1 MISIYEIIIIPMKSV
16 YEIMVIPPVL
26 SGLEGE
32 REE

>member
-1 MISIYEIIIIPMKSV
+1 MISIYEIITIPLKSV
-16 YEIMVIPPVL
+16 YEIMAIPLEL

>member
-1 MISIYEIIIIPMKSV
+1 MISIYEIITIPLKSV
-16 YEIMVIPPVL
+16 YEIMAIPLVL

>member
-16 YEIMVIPPVL
+16 YEIMAIPLVL